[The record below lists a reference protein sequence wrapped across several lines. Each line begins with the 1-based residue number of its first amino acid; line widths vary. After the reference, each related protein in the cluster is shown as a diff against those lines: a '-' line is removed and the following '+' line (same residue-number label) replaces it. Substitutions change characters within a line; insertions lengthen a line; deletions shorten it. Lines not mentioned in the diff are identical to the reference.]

1 MCVMPVFLVCSS
13 GMCTSNA
20 CWCWRLGY
28 WDELGEGRF
37 EESLCDPLGMESDRK
52 VRPQQ
57 VFCYRDRDETGG
69 GSGLD
74 SQEQ

>member
-1 MCVMPVFLVCSS
+1 MPASVGGWGT
-13 GMCTSNA
+13 GMS
-20 CWCWRLGY
+20 W
-28 WDELGEGRF
+28 GEGRF
-37 EESLCDPLGMESDRK
+37 EESHCDPLWMGSDRK
-52 VRPQQ
+52 ERPQQ